1 MMPAYM
7 IIHVTILDREKF
19 IDGYAAAAATLM
31 EQFGGRYVMR
41 AQGAE
46 VLEGDMDQGASVVIS
61 EWPDKAAAL
70 RFWNSDEYAEV
81 KRLREGIA
89 DARVVVIEASPLS

>member
-7 IIHVTILDREKF
+7 IIHVKILDRDKF
-19 IDGYAAAAATLM
+19 IHGYASAASTLM
-31 EQFGGRYVMR
+31 EQFGGRYIMR
-41 AQGAE
+41 APGAD
-46 VLEGDMDQGASVVIS
+46 VLEGDMDPGASVVIS

-81 KRLREGIA
+81 KQLREGIA
-89 DARVVVIEASPLS
+89 EARVVVIEAPSIS